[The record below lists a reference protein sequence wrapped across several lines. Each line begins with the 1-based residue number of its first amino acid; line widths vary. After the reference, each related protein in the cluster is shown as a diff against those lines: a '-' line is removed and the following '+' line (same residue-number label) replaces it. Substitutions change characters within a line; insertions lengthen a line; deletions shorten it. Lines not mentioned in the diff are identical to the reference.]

1 MRDISGFMEFFISLM
16 VQGVVFMFST
26 LDSISF
32 MGVSVLEYLL
42 WILILSA
49 LIPIIFALV
58 KSSSPSRDNHVE
70 RRSSDKGRSDIVD
83 MS

>member
-1 MRDISGFMEFFISLM
+1 MDITNFMTFFIGLM
-16 VQGVVFMFST
+16 VQGVTFMFSI

-32 MGVSVLEYLL
+32 MGVTVLEFLL

-58 KSSSPSRDNHVE
+58 RTHSPTRDSRVE
-70 RRSSDKGRSDIVD
+70 KNSSDKSGRSDIVD
-83 MS
+83 VS